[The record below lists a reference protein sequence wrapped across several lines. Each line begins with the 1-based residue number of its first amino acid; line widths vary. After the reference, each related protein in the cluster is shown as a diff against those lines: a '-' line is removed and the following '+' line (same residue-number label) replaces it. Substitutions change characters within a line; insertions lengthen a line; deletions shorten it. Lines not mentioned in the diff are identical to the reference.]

1 MSDENFQLSR
11 RALLGSATVGTLG
24 ALVAGAAGPEVA
36 AGVSP
41 LRHGGTIPFFASHQS
56 GIATPPQLHLALAT
70 FDLTDGAS
78 RSEIASMLNDWTAA
92 SAAMTKGQ
100 PAPGPTTP
108 QAAPSDPGQ
117 ALDLGPSGL
126 TVTLGVGRDFLA
138 HPSVGGTPAL
148 IAQLP
153 SFAGDQLDPVRS
165 GGGLCIQACA
175 QDPQV
180 AFHAVH
186 VLTRLGSGTTTLRS
200 LQRGFLPDSAKG
212 GAPRNLMGF
221 KDGSRNLNVDDPS
234 QMNHSVWTKGA
245 SLPRWMQGGTFMVAR
260 RIRIRM
266 ERWAESPLIEQEQ
279 TVGRRRDSGAPL
291 SGQAERDRPDF
302 AALDTQ
308 GSPVIPLTAHL
319 RLASPEAN
327 DGIRILRR
335 GYSFS
340 DGIDPATGELDAG
353 IMFLAFMADP
363 LRQFVPLQQK
373 LVAKD
378 ALHDYLVHTASSVF
392 AIPQGLQAGQS
403 WGSQLLA

>member
-11 RALLGSATVGTLG
+11 RALLGSATV
-24 ALVAGAAGPEVA
+24 
-36 AGVSP
+36 
-41 LRHGGTIPFFASHQS
+41 PFFASHQS
-56 GIATPPQLHLALAT
+56 GIATPAQPHLVLAT
-70 FDLTDGAS
+70 FDLNEEAS
-78 RSEIASMLNDWTAA
+78 RSEIHSMLEDWTAA

-100 PAPGPTTP
+100 LVPGPTSP
-108 QAAPSDPGQ
+108 EAAPSDPGQ

-126 TVTLGVGRDFLA
+126 TVTLGVGNDFLA
-138 HPSVGGTPAL
+138 HRSVGGTPSL

-165 GGGLCIQACA
+165 GGALCIQACA
-175 QDPQV
+175 QDPQA
-180 AFHAVH
+180 AFHAAH

-200 LQRGFLPDSAKG
+200 LQSGFLPESAKS

-245 SLPRWMQGGTFMVAR
+245 SLPGWMQGGTFLVAR

-266 ERWAESPLIEQEQ
+266 ERWAETPLTEQEQ
-279 TVGRRRDSGAPL
+279 SVGRHRHSGAPL
-291 SGQAERDRPDF
+291 SGQTERDRPDF
-302 AALDTQ
+302 AALDSQ
-308 GSPVIPLTAHL
+308 GNPFIPLTAHL

-340 DGIDPATGELDAG
+340 DGIDPTTGELDAG
-353 IMFLAFMADP
+353 IVFLAFMADP
-363 LRQFVPLQQK
+363 LRQFVPLQRK
-373 LVAKD
+373 LVAAD

-392 AIPQGLQAGQS
+392 AIPRGLDAGQG
-403 WGSQLLA
+403 WGSQLLG